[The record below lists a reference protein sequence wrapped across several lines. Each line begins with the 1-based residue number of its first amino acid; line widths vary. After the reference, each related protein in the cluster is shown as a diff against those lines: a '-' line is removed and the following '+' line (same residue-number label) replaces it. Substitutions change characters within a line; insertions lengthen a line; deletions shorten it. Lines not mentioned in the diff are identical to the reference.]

1 MTAAGSYDAV
11 VIGGGHNGLVAALY
25 LARAGWS
32 VAVLERNATVGGA
45 IASGEVTL
53 PGFVHDLY
61 STNQNVFLGSRMYAD
76 FGSDLSRH
84 GLRFHTTDHPYANAF
99 PDGSSV
105 RVYSE
110 YERTIGQLAKR
121 NSGDAEG
128 FAGLY
133 QQYKQFAPHL
143 FGLYG
148 SAVPS
153 SAAVRQV
160 LNLLRH
166 HGLGGARELT
176 HTLLMSTRELGST
189 YTESQAGLLPVEPLL
204 VVGQTSAVD
213 PTRAPAGRH
222 VVWIQIRTMP
232 SVIRG
237 DAAGTIRHTSWP
249 EAVEPMTDRVLTKLE
264 HYAPGTRSRIVGTT
278 AYTPQDLESANPN
291 LVGGDSVAGSHH
303 LSQNFFFRPMS
314 GHSGYRTAVPGPYLT
329 GAATWPGAG
338 NNATSGRLT
347 ARQVLKDV
355 RLRGWASRSARCRWT
370 ADPRPTYMAPEDRR
384 APRNS

>member
-61 STNQNVFLGSRMYAD
+61 STNQNVFLGSRTYAD

-105 RVYSE
+105 CVYSD

-133 QQYKQFAPHL
+133 QQYKKFAPHL

-189 YTESQAGLLPVEPLL
+189 WFTTREARAMAACWGMHLDFGPDVAGGAMFPLL
-204 VVGQTSAVD
+204 EMFADMENGISVVEGARSGCLKRLLRYWRRT
-213 PTRAPAGRH
+213 AGR
-222 VVWIQIRTMP
+222 
-232 SVIRG
+232 S
-237 DAAGTIRHTSWP
+237 
-249 EAVEPMTDRVLTKLE
+249 
-264 HYAPGTRSRIVGTT
+264 
-278 AYTPQDLESANPN
+278 TP
-291 LVGGDSVAGSHH
+291 
-303 LSQNFFFRPMS
+303 
-314 GHSGYRTAVPGPYLT
+314 
-329 GAATWPGAG
+329 
-338 NNATSGRLT
+338 
-347 ARQVLKDV
+347 V
-355 RLRGWASRSARCRWT
+355 RRWT
-370 ADPRPTYMAPEDRR
+370 ASCARTAGLSVYAAPTAAR
-384 APRNS
+384 